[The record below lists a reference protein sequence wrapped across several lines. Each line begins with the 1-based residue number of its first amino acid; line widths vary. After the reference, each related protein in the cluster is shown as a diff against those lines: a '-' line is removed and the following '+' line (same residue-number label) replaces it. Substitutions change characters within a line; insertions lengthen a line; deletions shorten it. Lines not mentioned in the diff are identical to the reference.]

1 VPVGAILSR
10 RTSLLL
16 LGVAGFGYFSHLTS
30 PLLIANASTDS
41 GEPHQR
47 PIMSGMIHTMV
58 IGVCEYRLNTEEKDV
73 IDARWISSDAVEKGT
88 ICRGRAT
95 GDTSNG
101 FPGNYHIQYFGTED
115 ELVGDLD
122 LQIEPVGDAYRLI
135 WRNRS
140 DDVSAPGEIA
150 FEGFGFPTG
159 DQSMVLTYWMAE

>member
-1 VPVGAILSR
+1 MFSR

-16 LGVAGFGYFSHLTS
+16 LGVAGFGSFSHLTS
-30 PLLIANASTDS
+30 PLPIADASTAS
-41 GEPHQR
+41 GEPPQR
-47 PIMSGMIHTMV
+47 PIISSMIHTSV
-58 IGVCEYRLNTEEKDV
+58 IGVCEYRLNTEERDV
-73 IDARWISSDAVEKGT
+73 IDARWISSDAVDKGT

-122 LQIEPVGDAYRLI
+122 LQIESVGDAYRLT

-159 DQSMVLTYWMAE
+159 DQSMVLTYWMTG